1 MRSLIFLTSLG
12 VVFCLYAIFN
22 HEHTSNNVSLNTRL
36 EQPISTTVNNPQ
48 EEIDN
53 FSIVTLATP
62 PFKRDVP
69 SNIQSQAPIDLKL
82 ISSSA
87 NEITDTKLWFVEN
100 QLSLPTYEVPNP
112 FQQEFGNVPEAIPTK
127 YKNNILIKAIK
138 SERTNLVFLIYGMDF
153 NDGRY
158 LFAFNTK
165 TNEIEYGYDFSNYIE
180 APEYDRAD
188 REFIAQ
194 NIIWVRQIG
203 KILYISHGHNTYAK
217 SSFGMNAYITAIDT
231 ETNQIIWRSQ
241 PLVANSNNFI
251 IKDNVIISGYGF
263 TAEPDYIYLLSLNTG
278 EVLQQIPVKSAPEY
292 LILKD
297 NKLYV
302 RTYNTDYV
310 YQIDKYE
317 S

>member
-1 MRSLIFLTSLG
+1 MRILILLSSFG
-12 VVFCLYAIFN
+12 VMFCLYAVFN
-22 HEHTSNNVSLNTRL
+22 HKHTGNDVSLSTQL
-36 EQPISTTVNNPQ
+36 EQTVSTTVNNPQ
-48 EEIDN
+48 EQINN
-53 FSIVTLATP
+53 FPIVTLPTP
-62 PFKRDVP
+62 PFRRDAP
-69 SNIQSQAPIDLKL
+69 SNIQAQSSINMEL

-87 NEITDTKLWFVEN
+87 NEITDTELWFAEN

-112 FQQEFGNVPEAIPTK
+112 FQQKFGNVPETIPTK

-138 SERTNLVFLIYGMDF
+138 SERTNLVFLMYGMNF

-165 TNEIEYGYDFSNYIE
+165 TNEIEYGYDFSNYLE

-241 PLVANSNNFI
+241 PLVANSSNFLI
-251 IKDNVIISGYGF
+251 QDNVIISGYGF
-263 TAEPDYIYLLSLNTG
+263 TAEPDYIYLLSLDTG
-278 EVLQQIPVKSAPEY
+278 DLLQQIPVKSAPEY
-292 LILKD
+292 LILQD

-310 YQIDKYE
+310 YQIKN
-317 S
+317 

>member
-1 MRSLIFLTSLG
+1 MRSLIFLLSLG
-12 VVFCLYAIFN
+12 VMFCLYAIFN
-22 HEHTSNNVSLNTRL
+22 HEHRDNDVSIKTRS
-36 EQPISTTVNNPQ
+36 EQVSTPKPVTNPQ
-48 EEIDN
+48 EQINN
-53 FSIVTLATP
+53 FPIVTLPKP
-62 PFKRDVP
+62 PFRQDAAG
-69 SNIQSQAPIDLKL
+69 NIQSQSPINLEL

-87 NEITDTKLWFVEN
+87 NEITDTELWFTEN

-112 FQQEFGNVPEAIPTK
+112 FKQEFGNIPEAIPTK

-138 SERTNLVFLIYGMDF
+138 SERTNLVFLIYGRDF

-194 NIIWVRQIG
+194 SIIWVRQIG

-217 SSFGMNAYITAIDT
+217 SSLGMNAYITAIAL
-231 ETNQIIWRSQ
+231 ENNQILWRSQ
-241 PLVANSNNFI
+241 PLVANSSNFLI
-251 IKDNVIISGYGF
+251 QDNIIISGYGF
-263 TAEPDYIYLLSLNTG
+263 TAEPDYIYLLSLDTG
-278 EVLQQIPVKSAPEY
+278 EVLQRIPVKSAPEY
-292 LILKD
+292 LIVRD
-297 NKLYV
+297 RSLYV

-310 YQIDKYE
+310 YQINN
-317 S
+317 

>member
-1 MRSLIFLTSLG
+1 MRSLIFFTSLG
-12 VVFCLYAIFN
+12 VLFCLYAVFN
-22 HEHTSNNVSLNTRL
+22 HEHTGNDISLNTKPK
-36 EQPISTTVNNPQ
+36 QQVFTTINNTQ
-48 EEIDN
+48 EKINN
-53 FSIVTLATP
+53 FPTVTLPTP
-62 PFKRDVP
+62 PFKQDAP
-69 SNIQSQAPIDLKL
+69 GNIQSQSPINLEL
-82 ISSSA
+82 ISSRA
-87 NEITDTKLWFVEN
+87 NEITDTKLWFAEN
-100 QLSLPTYEVPNP
+100 QLSLPTYKVPNP

-138 SERTNLVFLIYGMDF
+138 SERTNIVFLIYGMNF

-165 TNEIEYGYDFSNYIE
+165 TNQIEYGYDFSNYIE
-180 APEYDRAD
+180 APEYERAD

-217 SSFGMNAYITAIDT
+217 SSLGMNAYITAIDT
-231 ETNQIIWRSQ
+231 ENERILWRSK
-241 PLVANSNNFI
+241 PLVANSNNFVM
-251 IKDNVIISGYGF
+251 KDNVIISGYGF
-263 TAEPDYIYLLSLNTG
+263 TAEPDYIYLLSLDTG

-292 LILKD
+292 LILQD

-310 YQIDKYE
+310 YQVDN
-317 S
+317 